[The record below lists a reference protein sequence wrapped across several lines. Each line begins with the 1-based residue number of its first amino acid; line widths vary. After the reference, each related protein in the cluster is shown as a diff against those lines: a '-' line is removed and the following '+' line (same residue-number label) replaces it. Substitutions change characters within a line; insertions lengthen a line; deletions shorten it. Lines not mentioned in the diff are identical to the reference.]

1 MQPQRFPAVL
11 DTIFIALVDPQGKR
25 AVAKG
30 AEEVLQELIST
41 QESEMLFK
49 SLGRLVNKMDHP
61 ALQKLIKL
69 ISRMVQVS
77 NTYELQ
83 SDVHYSAKHLIEVRP
98 NE

>member
-25 AVAKG
+25 AVAQG

-49 SLGRLVNKMDHP
+49 SLGRLVNEIDLP
-61 ALQKLIKL
+61 ALQKFIKL

-83 SDVHYSAKHLIEVRP
+83 SDVHYIAKHLIEVRP